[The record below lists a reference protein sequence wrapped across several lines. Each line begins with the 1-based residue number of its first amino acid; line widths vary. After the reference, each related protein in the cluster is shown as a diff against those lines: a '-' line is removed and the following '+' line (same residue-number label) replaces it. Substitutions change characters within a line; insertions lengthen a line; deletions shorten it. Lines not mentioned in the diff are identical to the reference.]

1 MHIPFDPPSLMEF
14 PPLIKGYGLGIVHRA
29 KKPQKGLGKIYG
41 GVKNCRPAPARYLP
55 FSDISLGVGRRFS
68 AL

>member
-1 MHIPFDPPSLMEF
+1 MEF
-14 PPLIKGYGLGIVHRA
+14 PPLIKQNGLGIVHRA
-29 KKPQKGLGKIYG
+29 KNPQKGLGKIYD

-55 FSDISLGVGRRFS
+55 LSDVSLGVGRHFS